1 MAVPTDPTDPT
12 TTDPSVIAA
21 QTAAVEDNTAAWQ
34 ENADAG
40 RAVSD
45 VTASVQRQMS
55 SITNVIDNVGSA
67 LNSFTDSYSNAATN
81 LQNGLFTENDARNI
95 SLVTTALIGTQNTL
109 QQFSGLNI
117 RSDGILA
124 PLENMKK
131 ALNEGGGLLD
141 KMADNVLSAFGKIM
155 PDSVKTSSAAIVNFG
170 INLLKSADNAIH
182 MRDAVI
188 KLSAASG
195 GLDRLFAASG
205 PNLENI
211 NELIGQQSEQISGVA
226 QTMNISREDAVRY
239 YTEIG
244 KIPGALT
251 ATIPASQELF
261 KGMDDSIA
269 SSSGQV
275 DLFTGALAVA
285 KGTGRDFEDIVKDL
299 NTAFKDYGLTG
310 KDALNFSVNMSEIS
324 NNLGIDLQSVQSAL
338 SGGAQ
343 AFREF
348 ADAGASSAQM
358 AEGLARLTNEYAQ
371 SLRNQGLSGNV
382 ALEVAQNMTNEIGKL
397 SIAQKS
403 FISAQSGGPGGL
415 IGAFQIEKDLREG
428 KIENVF
434 KKVRDVM
441 QKQLG
446 NIVSLDDATKSPAA
460 AAQLA
465 RQVTML
471 RSGPLGQ
478 FARTDQEAYRVLEA
492 FKSGDRGIR
501 QLAPDALKNAM
512 DKGVIL
518 QDQSRT
524 FLSEIRSNSERQLA
538 LTDQTNLLLAQ
549 QLTAATGTRRGP
561 DTLSQEAYRDFL
573 KSSRSVAAERSEQLA
588 ERTRTAIGSSTRPG
602 AGVNLQVDTTI
613 EGLTQNTGKV
623 AGQLISGK
631 NKIVEIIQ
639 DKAQREIDSI
649 LNKLNTE
656 TNPDVKA
663 SLQKTANELT
673 QTAGIIKQGTLI
685 NARPEVTTPGATLGG
700 AVTAAISTP
709 SPTTVPPA
717 NGTTNAFAARSIS
730 YANPTTGT
738 LGDINV
744 HVTGY
749 CVKCKQEIEGGDQVS
764 ALSPAARRTS
774 P

>member
-1 MAVPTDPTDPT
+1 MADPSDPT
-12 TTDPSVIAA
+12 TTDPSIIAA

-34 ENADAG
+34 GNADAA

-81 LQNGLFTENDARNI
+81 LQNGLFTEDDARNI

-155 PDSVKTSSAAIVNFG
+155 PDSVKTSSTAIVNFG

-195 GLDRLFAASG
+195 GLDRLFAAAG

-211 NELIGQQSEQISGVA
+211 NELIGQQSEQISSVA

-251 ATIPASQELF
+251 ATLPASQELF

-269 SSSGQV
+269 SSSGQI

-299 NTAFKDYGLTG
+299 NTAFRDYGLTG

-338 SGGAQ
+338 TGGAQ

-348 ADAGASSAQM
+348 ANAGASSAQM

-371 SLRNQGLSGNV
+371 ALRNQGLSGNV

-397 SIAQKS
+397 GIAQKA
-403 FISAQSGGPGGL
+403 FISAQAGGPGGL

-428 KIENVF
+428 KIEDVF
-434 KKVRDVM
+434 KKVRNVM

-446 NIVSLDDATKSPAA
+446 SIVTLDEATKSPAA

-492 FKSGDRGIR
+492 FKAGDRGIK

-512 DKGVIL
+512 DKGVVL

-524 FLSEIRSNSERQLA
+524 LLSELRANSERQLA

-549 QLTAATGTRRGP
+549 QLTAAPGTRRGP
-561 DTLSQEAYRDFL
+561 DTLAQEAYRDFL
-573 KSSRSVAAERSEQLA
+573 KNSRSIAAERSEQLA
-588 ERTRTAIGSSTRPG
+588 ERARTAIGSPTKAG
-602 AGVNLQVDTTI
+602 AGVNLQIDTTT
-613 EGLTQNTGKV
+613 EGLTQNTAKV
-623 AGQLISGK
+623 AGELISGK
-631 NKIVEIIQ
+631 NKIVDIIQ
-639 DKAQREIDSI
+639 GKAQREIDSV
-649 LNKLNTE
+649 LSKLNTE

-663 SLQKTANELT
+663 SLQRKADELT
-673 QTAGIIKQGTLI
+673 QTASLIRQGTLI
-685 NARPEVTTPGATLGG
+685 NARPETPTPGATLGG
-700 AVTAAISTP
+700 AVTAAISA
-709 SPTTVPPA
+709 PPITA
-717 NGTTNAFAARSIS
+717 RPAIGATNAVAARPVN
-730 YANPTTGT
+730 YAAPATGS

-749 CVKCKQEIEGGDQVS
+749 CLKCKQEIEGGDQMS